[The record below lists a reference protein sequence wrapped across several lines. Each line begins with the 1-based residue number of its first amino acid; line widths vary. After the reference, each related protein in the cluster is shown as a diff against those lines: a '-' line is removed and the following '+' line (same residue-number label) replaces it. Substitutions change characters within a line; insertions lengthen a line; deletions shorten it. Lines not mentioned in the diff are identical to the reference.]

1 MRAWFAWILNHRPQ
15 VLALIVALSLAS
27 GASLSRVKLGSS
39 IKKLFFGEAPE
50 YLEYIEQSRVFS
62 NDVGFVIA
70 LDRATLTGGEPGLP
84 EAAAERLRAAS
95 RAVAEVPG
103 VRAVASL
110 DSAVQVRVG
119 EDGTLLLESPLEQI
133 LALPADLRAA
143 RLATLA
149 QDQRLGGLL
158 VGEGGEALA
167 LQVELDVNPD
177 RTGEE
182 GAVLL
187 EQIDAAM
194 ASAGLQR
201 GDWHLAG
208 LPAVLVGMLELT
220 WENLLQLFPVSVIG
234 LLAVIFLLFRR
245 MSPAAL
251 SVGVALISV
260 LWTMGLAA
268 LWDPEFSVLIT
279 AVPAVVLV
287 VSFSDVIH
295 LWSAYETERRHGYD
309 QREAILRSASDVGKA
324 CLLTSVTTFVGFLS
338 LAFTPTPMFRQMG
351 VTLSIGVA
359 IALGLAVT
367 MVPLALSAMNADVP
381 PPERAAGR
389 LTSGVV
395 ERSRALSVRH
405 PRWIIGAWMIAGAWG
420 IFAMRGLHIDT
431 DLAGRIDEDRP
442 IRRDEAWI
450 ASRFSGDNIV
460 QLFISTDSPGGAV
473 QPELLA
479 KLAGLQQELAAH
491 PEVQHTLSAADVIAE
506 LHGALTAGPAALP
519 EQPNAVAQEL
529 LLLEMAGGDAGL
541 GRMLDED
548 RGRTLLSVR
557 LRPMG
562 MRATAAEADA
572 LAELAAARLAPA
584 RVSVTGIR
592 PLLGR
597 WLDNILTGQTFG
609 VLFSLVSVTAL
620 MAVGLRSLRIG
631 LMSMIPNVIPLL
643 VLGGLWGA
651 LYESM
656 DSDVFIIWMMA
667 VGIAVDDT
675 IHFLMRC
682 RVELERAPPGA
693 PGRAEAIGRTFD
705 FAGRAIVMTTVVLM
719 AGFLPFALSDYL
731 TLRLIGIWIPVV
743 LLLALLADLL
753 LVPAMVQVGWFRLE
767 DSGAKDP
774 A

>member
-1 MRAWFAWILNHRPQ
+1 MRAWFAWILDHRPQ
-15 VLALIVALSLAS
+15 VLALLVALSLAA
-27 GASLSRVKLGSS
+27 GASLSRVTLGSS
-39 IKKLFFGEAPE
+39 IKKLFFGDAPE
-50 YLEYIEQSRVFS
+50 YLEYIEQSRIFS

-70 LDRATLTGGEPGLP
+70 VDRATLTGGAPGLP
-84 EAAAERLRAAS
+84 LDAAERLRAAS

-103 VRAVASL
+103 VHAVASI
-110 DSAVQVRVG
+110 DSAVQVRVDEG
-119 EDGTLLLESPLEQI
+119 GALLLESPLEQ
-133 LALPADLRAA
+133 LLGLPEAERAA
-143 RLATLA
+143 RLASLA
-149 QDQRLGGLL
+149 EDPRLGGLL

-167 LQVELDVNPD
+167 LQIELDVNPD

-182 GAVLL
+182 GAVLID
-187 EQIDAAM
+187 QIAAAM

-220 WENLLQLFPVSVIG
+220 WENLLRLFPAAVIG
-234 LLAVIFLLFRR
+234 LLGVIFLLFRR

-251 SVGVALISV
+251 SVGVALIAV
-260 LWTMGLAA
+260 LWTMGIAA

-295 LWSAYETERRHGYD
+295 LWSAYETERRHGHD
-309 QREAILRSASDVGKA
+309 QREAILRSAADVGKA
-324 CLLTSVTTFVGFLS
+324 CLLTSVTTFVGFIS
-338 LAFTPTPMFRQMG
+338 LALTPTPMFRQMG

-367 MVPLALSAMNADVP
+367 LVPLALSAMSAAPP
-381 PPERAAGR
+381 PPERGAGR
-389 LTSGVV
+389 LTTALVGQA
-395 ERSRALSVRH
+395 RAASAKR
-405 PRWIIGAWMIAGAWG
+405 PGWIIAGSLLLAAWG
-420 IFAMRGLHIDT
+420 AQSMRGLHIDT

-450 ASRFSGDNIV
+450 GERFSGDNIV
-460 QLFISTDSPGGAV
+460 QLFISTDAPGGAV
-473 QPELLA
+473 EAPLL
-479 KLAGLQQELAAH
+479 QRLAALQEELRQR
-491 PEVQHTLSAADVIAE
+491 PKVQHSLSAADVIAE
-506 LHGALTAGPAALP
+506 LHGALTNGPAALP
-519 EQPNAVAQEL
+519 SDPKAVAQEL

-541 GRMLDED
+541 SRLLDED
-548 RGRTLLSVR
+548 RGRALLNLR
-557 LRPMG
+557 LQPMG
-562 MRATAAEADA
+562 MRATADEADQI
-572 LAELAAARLAPA
+572 AAIASARLAPA

-597 WLDNILTGQTFG
+597 WLDGILTGQTLG
-609 VLFSLVSVTAL
+609 VALSLVGVTAL
-620 MAVGLRSLRIG
+620 MAIGLRSVRIG
-631 LMSMIPNVIPLL
+631 LMSMIPNVIPLV

-651 LYESM
+651 FYESI

-682 RVELERAPPGA
+682 RVELERAPPGPA
-693 PGRAEAIGRTFD
+693 GRAEAVGRTFD
-705 FAGRAIVMTTVVLM
+705 FAGRAIVMTTLVLM

-731 TLRLIGIWIPVV
+731 TLRLLGIWIPVV

-753 LVPAMVQVGWFRLE
+753 LVPAMVQVGWFRLDE
-767 DSGAKDP
+767 GRGP
-774 A
+774 R